1 MFIINA
7 FNRDR
12 DENGVL
18 DQEESDHGS
27 GSESEE
33 HSGKEVKEGRR
44 RVSSSKILKC
54 QCTTVEKQA
63 REIQDLKRK
72 LLQKQVYDEKG
83 VMRLSCLPSNKFF
96 LIFFVFLKDLLNQ
109 HLMQT
114 SRTTFGLE
122 WLVWR
127 LKWIQLS
134 KP

>member
-12 DENGVL
+12 DENEVL

-33 HSGKEVKEGRR
+33 YSGKEVKEGRR

-83 VMRLSCLPSNKFF
+83 VRLVYAFKSF
-96 LIFFVFLKDLLNQ
+96 LSYLFLF
-109 HLMQT
+109 
-114 SRTTFGLE
+114 S
-122 WLVWR
+122 
-127 LKWIQLS
+127 
-134 KP
+134 

>member
-7 FNRDR
+7 LNRDR
-12 DENGVL
+12 DENEVQ

-33 HSGKEVKEGRR
+33 YSGKEVKEGRR
-44 RVSSSKILKC
+44 RMSGSTILKC

-83 VMRLSCLPSNKFF
+83 VRLVYAFKSF
-96 LIFFVFLKDLLNQ
+96 LSYLFLF
-109 HLMQT
+109 
-114 SRTTFGLE
+114 S
-122 WLVWR
+122 
-127 LKWIQLS
+127 
-134 KP
+134 